1 MNANG
6 ILIHIVDDEEPIR
19 KALSR
24 LFLAAGFRVNTF
36 AGGDEFLKS
45 LRTNF
50 PDCLILDLHMPGLS
64 GLDIL
69 NHLAQESIRLPTVII
84 TGHDEPGVR
93 ERVLRAGALD
103 YLPKPLEGR
112 ELIRRVTEAA
122 NSGGTV
128 EE

>member
-6 ILIHIVDDEEPIR
+6 FLIHIVDDEEPIR

-36 AGGDEFLKS
+36 ASGDEFLKS
-45 LRTNF
+45 LRSNF

-69 NHLAQESIRLPTVII
+69 HQLTQEGIRLPTVII

-93 ERVLRAGALD
+93 ERALAAGAID
-103 YLPKPLEGR
+103 YLPKPLEGH
-112 ELIRRVTEAA
+112 ELIQRVTEAA
-122 NSGGTV
+122 NSYRAD
-128 EE
+128 ED